1 MQVKGKTA
9 RMEKKTW
16 HWANIIVFSLL
27 TVVTSASA
35 IKLIAGNIRDYH
47 FFADT

>member
-9 RMEKKTW
+9 RMGEKTW
-16 HWANIIVFSLL
+16 HLANIIVFSLL